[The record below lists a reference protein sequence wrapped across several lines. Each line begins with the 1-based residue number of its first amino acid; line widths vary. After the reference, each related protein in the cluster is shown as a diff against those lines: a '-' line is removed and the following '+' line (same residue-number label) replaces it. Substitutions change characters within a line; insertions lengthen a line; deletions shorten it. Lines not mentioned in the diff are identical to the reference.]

1 MQAKLHHHGAHFY
14 LYDSSRIQAIES
26 GFFDSGWW
34 AGQGKLLAQ
43 AQAGRG
49 AAVFLN
55 AGEHGWVLRHY
66 RRGGLIA
73 KLITDHYLWLGVE
86 QSRAF
91 REWRLLAA
99 MHTQNLPVPRPI
111 AAHVQ
116 RAGLAYQADLI
127 TARIPN
133 AQTLAELLQQGR
145 LESSRWQTLGAL
157 IARFHSAG
165 VYHHDLNAHN
175 VMYDAD
181 GGFYLIDFDKGR
193 LRAPGAWQKANCE
206 RLLRSLRK
214 LESAAPG
221 FHFTHADWQAFQGGY
236 LAGLGSSV

>member
-14 LYDSSRIQAIES
+14 LYDSSRIQTIES
-26 GFFDSGWW
+26 GFFDPDWW
-34 AGQGKLLAQ
+34 ARQDKLISQ

-55 AGEHGWVLRHY
+55 AGEHGWVLRHF

-86 QSRAF
+86 KSRAF

-99 MHTQNLPVPRPI
+99 MHMQDLPVPRPI

-127 TARIPN
+127 TARLPDAI
-133 AQTLAELLQQGR
+133 TLAEHLQKTPIDFAQ
-145 LESSRWQTLGAL
+145 WKALGAL
-157 IARFHSAG
+157 ISRFHQAG

-175 VMYDAD
+175 IMRNAQ
-181 GGFYLIDFDKGR
+181 GEFYLIDFDKGR
-193 LRAPGAWQKANCE
+193 LRAPGAWEKANCD

-214 LESAAPG
+214 LAGQYSGFAFKPG
-221 FHFTHADWQAFQGGY
+221 DWQALLQGYSGG
-236 LAGLGSSV
+236 AA